1 MSNYTMYLG
10 KYIFTGD
17 YHEVMKAWLKK
28 AIELGY
34 IEKLNINKTK

>member
-1 MSNYTMYLG
+1 MYNYTMYLG

-17 YHEVMKAWLKK
+17 YHEVMKAWLEK

-34 IEKLNINKTK
+34 IENKDLNIK